1 MLSRSTITRVL
12 NQTAKF
18 HTRSNPL
25 LKAIAMEMPAMSPTM
40 TEGGVV
46 EWKVQPGDKFSSG
59 DILVEIE
66 TDKATIDVEA
76 LDDGIMGKIIVN
88 NGAKGIPVGEPIAIL
103 AEEDDDLSTL
113 DLDAAIKK
121 SSPKKTTTPPPA
133 AEKAA
138 PAEVKETKKV
148 EEPKK
153 QKQKTVESTSN
164 DDKSLFKK
172 ADPNQTLYPSVIQL
186 LHLNNIPTEKALAEI
201 PATGPKGKLLKGD
214 VLLYL
219 QKINKD
225 TYVKLN
231 EYLQKGTTLDLS
243 NIELRQ
249 PELKKEG
256 EQQQA
261 GKDSKPII
269 LEPIVLRAEVKLPPL
284 SENVYFEDVEEI
296 IYEKLQK
303 LEKDVYK
310 LQALRSEYY
319 DSAFE
324 SLVSKRYSEPLF
336 EFDWSLRALGSN
348 GRKAKQFDAFDELFG
363 TSKRNESSS
372 KQDDAF
378 DGVLSLNVTVD
389 LGTSPSQDA
398 VLKAQQFIKKVET
411 LI

>member
-46 EWKVQPGDKFSSG
+46 EWKVQPGDKFVSG

-88 NGAKGIPVGEPIAIL
+88 NGAKGIPVGEPIAVL

-121 SSPKKTTTPPPA
+121 SSPKKTTPPPT
-133 AEKAA
+133 AEKAAAA

-153 QKQKTVESTSN
+153 QEKTVESTSN

-186 LHLNNIPTEKALAEI
+186 LHLNNISTEKALAEI

-219 QKINKD
+219 QMINKD

-256 EQQQA
+256 EQQA

-303 LEKDVYK
+303 LERDVYK

-324 SLVSKRYSEPLF
+324 SLVSKRYSESLF

-363 TSKRNESSS
+363 TSKKNVSSS

-389 LGTSPSQDA
+389 LGISPSQDA

-411 LI
+411 LF

>member
-46 EWKVQPGDKFSSG
+46 EWKVQA
-59 DILVEIE
+59 VEIE

-121 SSPKKTTTPPPA
+121 SSPKKTTPPA
-133 AEKAA
+133 EKAAAA

-153 QKQKTVESTSN
+153 QEQKAVESTSN

-256 EQQQA
+256 EQQA

-303 LEKDVYK
+303 LERDVYK
-310 LQALRSEYY
+310 LQTLRSEYY

-363 TSKRNESSS
+363 TSKRNVSSS
-372 KQDDAF
+372 KQDDAL

-398 VLKAQQFIKKVET
+398 VLKAQQFIKKIET